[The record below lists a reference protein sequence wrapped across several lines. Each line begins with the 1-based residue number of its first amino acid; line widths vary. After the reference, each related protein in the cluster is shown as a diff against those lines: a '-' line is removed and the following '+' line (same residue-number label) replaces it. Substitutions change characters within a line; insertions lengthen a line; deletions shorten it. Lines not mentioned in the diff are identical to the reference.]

1 MEKQKGASIVIW
13 IIGVILLAIVIV
25 IAIHF
30 MQEEINKNQQ
40 EDIKTEMLQV
50 QAKAKI
56 VLEKYNV
63 DNNNGLKGQKM
74 EDKTLQEKYG
84 IEQIENY
91 YKWTKEILAEL
102 GLQETILQEGEYYLV
117 NYDTEEV
124 IYSQGYK
131 AENGEIYYK
140 LSEIK

>member
-102 GLQETILQEGEYYLV
+102 GLQETLLQEGEYYLV

>member
-140 LSEIK
+140 VSEIK